1 MHYTYLLMA
10 QQIIHVHLIPASF
23 LVFTHNNID
32 VRLTLLGPPISSFF
46 SPRLKK
52 IFCFLCLSLLM
63 NLQYLRFVR
72 IVRDL

>member
-52 IFCFLCLSLLM
+52 IFCFL
-63 NLQYLRFVR
+63 
-72 IVRDL
+72 